1 VVHERND
8 TPREGL
14 VMPGQAFKRGD
25 RIRDTY
31 NGRTG
36 YITGKNRPYGE
47 SFLWEASFDGANPEY
62 IREAYL
68 ELLSDNDDMFS
79 LFEQCRFSGV
89 LDLRRKIQQIRL
101 NDRLTNLFYS
111 MHNSETEFM
120 PHQFKPVMKFIE
132 SATGRLLIADEVGL
146 GKTIEAIYIWKEL
159 LTRQNAKRLLIV
171 CPAQLCQKWKDDLLH
186 WFGIPSSIVNA
197 TGLLER
203 LNETRLNIND
213 DNFVLI
219 TSIQGIRYKEKEEN
233 ESKDHNARSKLND
246 FFTQYD
252 SDNKPE
258 IFDLVVIDE
267 AHYLRNS
274 STASFN
280 TGEKLRD
287 ISLYMI
293 LLSAT
298 PIQTSSDNFFNLL
311 RLLSPED
318 YYNSAVFNELLTD
331 NRSIIMLA
339 NAIRNNHDKKEV
351 VDLYNT
357 VKEKLI
363 DNKTLNDKILVY
375 IKNQTNSAEE
385 RMSLFQILK
394 DSSFYSQYFTRTRKR
409 DVDLNK
415 IDRGAEIL
423 KFPLSP
429 EEHKKYQEVTDH
441 INKLSV
447 NSPMSRIFT
456 LIARQRQMTSCLP
469 AALQHWKDNETME
482 EILYEDMG
490 IDTEDE
496 FSKIILDNNIPN
508 IETSEEM
515 IKYFT
520 RIDSKYQRLLE
531 YLKKLKQ
538 DEPDEKV
545 IIFSFYRYTIHYLHD
560 RLSKD
565 GFICEKMMGGM
576 GDEKI
581 NIIEHFRDSP
591 ECNILISSEV
601 GSEGIDLQFASI
613 EVNYDLPWNP
623 MRIEQRIGR
632 IDRIGQKRD
641 KIRILNLYCE
651 NTIEDRVIDR
661 LYERIGIFTQSIG
674 DIEEIMGNKIHEISK
689 VLLDPNLSDEEK
701 IQKAE
706 NQIDIIANNKN
717 EMEKLEE
724 QAAMSAEFSDM
735 ILENINNANNNRR
748 YIMPEELIQY
758 TYDFFSLNYSGTR
771 IQNNDS
777 YSLIITLST
786 EAQMDFR
793 DFLRVNHCH
802 AANLGYRNDVFCI
815 FNGKRDAYKKRL
827 IVEMIDINHPF
838 IRWMKDVN
846 SKESL
851 LLYDCSA
858 VSVKRSNAGSIKNGL
873 YVYFIQ
879 KWNAEGYRN
888 IKELKYFVINA
899 ETKEILNENISENLV
914 INAINYGY
922 DYSEIKYGLNNFDL
936 VVYSMNKLKENAI
949 SEFDSFDKAFLDQ
962 NRIIC
967 ERNTQYLEMT
977 IDRKITTIKQ
987 QLEKARQNGQPE
999 KIIRM
1004 HEGKLNKTEESFSIQ
1019 KKKLESKIKGR
1030 CIPSDIAVGLIKVEE

>member
-1 VVHERND
+1 
-8 TPREGL
+8 
-14 VMPGQAFKRGD
+14 MPGQTFKRGD

-47 SFLWEASFDGANPEY
+47 SFLWEASFGGANPEY

-101 NDRLTNLFYS
+101 NDKLTNIFYS

-159 LTRQNAKRLLIV
+159 LTRENAKRLLIV
-171 CPAQLCQKWKDDLLH
+171 CPALLCQKWKDDLLH

-197 TGLLER
+197 KGVLNR
-203 LNETRLNIND
+203 LNETLLNFYN

-219 TSIQGIRYKEKEEN
+219 TSIQAIRYKEKEEN

-274 STASFN
+274 ATASFN
-280 TGEKLRD
+280 TGEKLRN
-287 ISLYMI
+287 ISRYMI

-298 PIQTSSDNFFNLL
+298 PIQTSSENLFNLL

-318 YYNSAVFNELLTD
+318 YYNSAVFNELLTE
-331 NRSIIMLA
+331 NRSIVMLA

-357 VKEKLI
+357 VKEKLK
-363 DNKTLNDKILVY
+363 DNKTLSEKILAY
-375 IKNQTNSAEE
+375 INNQTNSAEE

-394 DSSFYSQYFTRTRKR
+394 DSSFYSQFFTRTRKR
-409 DVDLNK
+409 DVDLEK
-415 IDRGAEIL
+415 RERCVETLGFKLLD
-423 KFPLSP
+423 
-429 EEHKKYQEVTDH
+429 EEYKKYQEVTKY
-441 INKLSV
+441 INRLSV

-456 LIARQRQMTSCLP
+456 LIARQRQMTSCIP
-469 AALQHWKDNETME
+469 AALQHWKDNDTME

-490 IDTEDE
+490 LDKEDE
-496 FSKIILDNNIPN
+496 FSNITLDNDIPN

-520 RIDSKYQRLLE
+520 HIDSKYQCLLD

-538 DEPDEKV
+538 DEPNEKV

-565 GFICEKMMGGM
+565 GLNCEKMMGGM
-576 GDEKI
+576 GDEEI
-581 NIIEHFRDSP
+581 NIIEHFRDSS

-613 EVNYDLPWNP
+613 EINYDLPWNP

-632 IDRIGQKRD
+632 IDRIGQKKD

-651 NTIEDRVIDR
+651 NTIEDRVIYK
-661 LYERIGIFTQSIG
+661 LYNRIDIFKHSIG
-674 DIEEIMGNKIHEISK
+674 DIEEIMGNKIHEISR
-689 VLLDPNLSDEEK
+689 VLLDPNLNEK
-701 IQKAE
+701 EKEQKVE
-706 NQIDIIANNKN
+706 NNINIIANNKN

-735 ILENINNANNNRR
+735 ILENINNANSNRR

-758 TYDFFSLNYSGTR
+758 TLDFFSQNYSGTR
-771 IQNNDS
+771 IENNDA
-777 YSLIITLST
+777 YSLIMTLST

-793 DFLRVNHCH
+793 EYLRVNHCH
-802 AANLGYRNDVFCI
+802 VANLGYKNDVFCI
-815 FNGKRDAYKKRL
+815 FNGKRDAYKKWR
-827 IVEMIDINHPF
+827 IVELIDINHSF
-838 IRWMKDVN
+838 IRWMKKVN
-846 SKESL
+846 TNDSVN
-851 LLYDCSA
+851 LYDCSA
-858 VSVKRSNAGSIKNGL
+858 VSIKRSKVGCIKNGL
-873 YVYFIQ
+873 YIYFIQ
-879 KWNAEGYRN
+879 KWSAEGYRN
-888 IKELKYFVINA
+888 INELKYFVINS
-899 ETKEILNENISENLV
+899 ETKEILNENISENFV
-914 INAINYGY
+914 VNALNYGS

-936 VVYSMNKLKENAI
+936 IIYSMNKLKENVI
-949 SEFDSFDKAFLDQ
+949 SEFDYFDKAFFDQ
-962 NRIIC
+962 NKIIC
-967 ERNTQYLEMT
+967 ERSIQYLEMT
-977 IDRKITTIKQ
+977 IDRKIMTIEQ
-987 QLEKARQNGQPE
+987 QIEKAHQNGQPE
-999 KIIRM
+999 RIIRM
-1004 HEGKLNKTEESFSIQ
+1004 YKGKLNKTEELFSIQ

-1030 CIPSDIAVGLIKVEE
+1030 CTSSDIAVGLVKVEE

>member
-1 VVHERND
+1 
-8 TPREGL
+8 
-14 VMPGQAFKRGD
+14 MPGQTFKRGD
-25 RIRDTY
+25 KVRDTY

-47 SFLWEASFDGANPEY
+47 SFLWEASFDGTNPEY

-68 ELLSDNDDMFS
+68 ELFSENDDMFS

-101 NDRLTNLFYS
+101 NDKLTNLFYS

-159 LTRQNAKRLLIV
+159 LTRENAKRLLIV
-171 CPAQLCQKWKDDLLH
+171 CPAQLCQKWKYDLLH
-186 WFGIPSSIVNA
+186 WFEISSSIVTA
-197 TGLLER
+197 KGLLDR
-203 LNETRLNIND
+203 LNETLLNFNN

-219 TSIQGIRYKEKEEN
+219 TSIQGIRYKEKEDKET
-233 ESKDHNARSKLND
+233 KDHNTRSKLND

-252 SDNKPE
+252 SDNKQE

-274 STASFN
+274 VTASFN

-287 ISLYMI
+287 ISRYMI

-298 PIQTSSDNFFNLL
+298 PIQTSSDNLFNLL

-318 YYNSAVFNELLTD
+318 YYNSAVFNELLTE
-331 NRSIIMLA
+331 NRSIVMLA
-339 NAIRNNHDKKEV
+339 NAIRNNNDKKEI

-363 DNKTLNDKILVY
+363 DNKTLNEKILAY
-375 IKNQTNSAEE
+375 INNQTNSAEE

-415 IDRGAEIL
+415 IIRDPVTLR
-423 KFPLSP
+423 FSLSP
-429 EEHKKYQEVTDH
+429 EEYNKYHEVTQY
-441 INKLSV
+441 INRLSV

-469 AALQHWKDNETME
+469 AALQHWKDNDTME

-490 IDTEDE
+490 LDIEDE
-496 FSKIILDNNIPN
+496 SSIIKPDNDIPN

-520 RIDSKYQRLLE
+520 SIDSKYQCLLE

-538 DEPDEKV
+538 DEPTEKV
-545 IIFSFYRYTIHYLHD
+545 IIFSFYRYTIHYLYD
-560 RLSKD
+560 RLLKD
-565 GFICEKMMGGM
+565 GFYCEKMMGGM

-581 NIIEHFRDSP
+581 TIIEHFRDSA

-613 EVNYDLPWNP
+613 EINYDLPWNP

-632 IDRIGQKRD
+632 IDRIGQRKD
-641 KIRILNLYCE
+641 KIRILNIYCE
-651 NTIEDRVIDR
+651 NTIEDRVIYKLYDR
-661 LYERIGIFTQSIG
+661 IDIFKHSIG
-674 DIEEIMGNKIHEISK
+674 DIEEIMGNVINEISK

-701 IQKAE
+701 KQKTD
-706 NQIDIIANNKN
+706 NQINIIANNKN

-724 QAAMSAEFSDM
+724 QAAMSAEFSDIIM
-735 ILENINNANNNRR
+735 ENIINANNNRR

-758 TYDFFSLNYSGTR
+758 TLDFFSKNYSGTR
-771 IQNNDS
+771 IENNDA
-777 YSLIITLST
+777 YSLILTLST
-786 EAQMDFR
+786 EAQMDYR
-793 DFLRVNHCH
+793 EFLKEKHCK
-802 AANLGYRNDVFCI
+802 AVNLGYKNDVLCI
-815 FNGKRDAYKKRL
+815 FNGKRDTYKKWKL
-827 IVEMIDINHPF
+827 IELIDINHSF
-838 IRWMKDVN
+838 IRWMKEIN
-846 SKESL
+846 SKESINI
-851 LLYDCSA
+851 YDCSA
-858 VSVKRSNAGSIKNGL
+858 VCIKRNIAGSIKNGL

-879 KWNAEGYRN
+879 KWNAEGYRKIN
-888 IKELKYFVINA
+888 ELKYFVINT
-899 ETKEILNENISENLV
+899 ETKEILNENISENFV
-914 INAINYGY
+914 INAFNYGS
-922 DYSEIKYGLNNFDL
+922 DYYEIKYGLNNFDSI
-936 VVYSMNKLKENAI
+936 VYSMNKVKENAI
-949 SEFDSFDKAFLDQ
+949 SEFDSFDKIFLDQ
-962 NRIIC
+962 NKIVC
-967 ERNTQYLEMT
+967 ERNIQYLEMT
-977 IDRKITTIKQ
+977 IDRKIMTIKQ
-987 QLEKARQNGQPE
+987 QIEKARQNGQPE
-999 KIIRM
+999 RIIRM
-1004 HEGKLNKTEESFSIQ
+1004 HEGKLNKTEESLSIQ